1 MAKPFKI
8 KGVSPSDP
16 PQIAAERIL
25 RRRLSEFYSH
35 WPDPS
40 ETPTAEQLHNQRIS
54 GKRLRYSAETLR
66 EFYPDHLAL
75 MIDLLKRQQDL
86 VGEMQDCVTQRAS
99 IAADLA
105 RRRRLRAKREEI
117 AGLESLLAQY
127 DLRHGELFSQL
138 EDIWIGMTSKRFRS
152 LLKKSVSQPAKEPI
166 QDEVVV
172 GTEA

>member
-1 MAKPFKI
+1 M
-8 KGVSPSDP
+8 
-16 PQIAAERIL
+16 
-25 RRRLSEFYSH
+25 
-35 WPDPS
+35 
-40 ETPTAEQLHNQRIS
+40 
-54 GKRLRYSAETLR
+54 RYSAETLR

-117 AGLESLLAQY
+117 AGLESLLAEY

-138 EDIWIGMTSKRFRS
+138 EDIWIGMTSKRLRS
-152 LLKKSVSQPAKEPI
+152 LLKRCVRQSDKKPI
-166 QDEVVV
+166 EEEVAASAEV
-172 GTEA
+172 